1 MKSFSLSVYEV
12 SINKLLKPKQSE
24 ARFFTLPFSL
34 AKCGAFEL
42 LIKRIKQL
50 NI

>member
-12 SINKLLKPKQSE
+12 SINELLKLQQSE
-24 ARFFTLPFSL
+24 ARFFTLRFSL
-34 AKCGAFEL
+34 TKCGAFEL
-42 LIKRIKQL
+42 LSKRIKRL